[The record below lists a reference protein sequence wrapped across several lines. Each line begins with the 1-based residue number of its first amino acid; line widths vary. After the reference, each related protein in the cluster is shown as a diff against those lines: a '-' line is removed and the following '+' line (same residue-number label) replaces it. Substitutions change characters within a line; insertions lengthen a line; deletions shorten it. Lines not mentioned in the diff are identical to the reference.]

1 MVFNISTFNS
11 AKNWQNVCFKTY
23 ILTKNVDFFEYICKY
38 VYINIESVKEDKEK
52 QIIKKS
58 IKIYRLFLNYL
69 VLSFIML

>member
-52 QIIKKS
+52 QIIKN
-58 IKIYRLFLNYL
+58 RLKFIDYFL
-69 VLSFIML
+69 II